1 MKNNLVCIK
10 DADEMVVIPGHRVR
24 FILATSATNIEISY
38 AGDDNGIGTADITC
52 TSGKADE
59 VIKLLCKLSAQSTGL
74 VTIGA
79 QIAGTYI
86 NEDIT
91 AVAAVAISA

>member
-24 FILATSATNIEISY
+24 FILATTATNIEISY

-52 TSGKADE
+52 TDGKADE
-59 VIKLLCKLSAQSTGL
+59 VIKELGRILTTTNGSFLVADDVNSSFMADVSAC
-74 VTIGA
+74 
-79 QIAGTYI
+79 
-86 NEDIT
+86 
-91 AVAAVAISA
+91 AAVAVSA

>member
-59 VIKLLCKLSAQSTGL
+59 VVKELGRILTTTNGSFLVADDVNSIFMPNVSAC
-74 VTIGA
+74 
-79 QIAGTYI
+79 
-86 NEDIT
+86 
-91 AVAAVAISA
+91 AAVAISD